1 MISNNKKFDNELVNT
16 IIGEETS
23 IKGAIH
29 SQRSIRIEGTLEGEV
44 NAQGEVFV
52 GEKSKIKANIYGRN
66 VIVAGEVIGNIEAIK
81 SLQILKTGKVYGN
94 ISGDQLNIEEGGI
107 YKGKV
112 NMDVISSKNA
122 FEGSVKVETQAT
134 S

>member
-16 IIGEETS
+16 LIGEETS

>member
-29 SQRSIRIEGTLEGEV
+29 SQRSIRIEGSLEGEV

-52 GEKSKIKANIYGRN
+52 GEKSKIKANIFGRN

-122 FEGSVKVETQAT
+122 FEGSIKVEAQAAE
-134 S
+134 